1 MEKNEMWK
9 KKKKKKKI
17 KKKKKKKWNVVIE
30 MVFIINE
37 SYHYKMENLEYLIC
51 NLLKNKGV

>member
-9 KKKKKKKI
+9 KKKK
-17 KKKKKKKWNVVIE
+17 WNEVIE

-37 SYHYKMENLEYLIC
+37 SYHHKMENLECLIC